1 MPAISKISS
10 CTVNGENLDAYSIQY
25 SGAGNSATADT
36 IDVTTLTD
44 TSVITMSRPLIAAGA
59 AGAKYS
65 VTIEYFGN
73 TVATSS
79 SCSCT
84 LPIITAGANCTVSS
98 SSVTY
103 GANDA
108 IRGSVTVLV
117 P

>member
-1 MPAISKISS
+1 MAVLSKITGVTINSVS
-10 CTVNGENLDAYSIQY
+10 LDAYSIQF
-25 SGAGNSATADT
+25 SGAGNAATADN

-44 TSVITMSRPLIAAGA
+44 TAVVTMTRPLVATGA

-65 VTIEYFGN
+65 VTVEYFGN
-73 TVATSS
+73 TVATSA

-84 LPIITAGANCTVSS
+84 LPLIGVSSNCTVSA
-98 SSVTY
+98 SSVTF
-103 GANDA
+103 GTNDA